1 MRLRLEQL
9 ATHLKRQLAPVYL
22 VCGEEP
28 WQLGEAA
35 RMVRTQALGQGF
47 EREVLDQEANFD
59 WSALAVAADALSLFA
74 SRRLI
79 ELRLG
84 AATLGQDGSAAVR
97 RYCERIAPDT
107 VLLIIAPQLDRKDL
121 KAKWAQEVERV
132 GVLVQVW
139 PLEGARLA
147 AWLGERLGAAGFQPA
162 PGVAA
167 LLAERV
173 EGNLL
178 AAVQEVEK
186 LRLLREPGPLDEAG
200 LLAAICDQARFD
212 LYDLTDAALAG
223 DRVRV
228 ARVLGGLM
236 GEGTAAPL
244 VLWVL
249 ARELRLL
256 AAAAF
261 AQAQGRDPEQTLAEQ
276 RVPDMRHAA
285 ILRALRRLPL
295 AQVQALLRRCAEADR
310 AIKGLTGDD
319 PWLVLHRIADGLAG
333 GPGGVWEA
341 PPGLAWVTA

>member
-1 MRLRLEQL
+1 MRLRFDQL
-9 ATHLKRQLAPVYL
+9 AGHLQRPLAPVYL

-28 WQLGEAA
+28 WQLGEAV
-35 RMVRTQALGQGF
+35 RMVRACALGQGY

-59 WSALAVAADALSLFA
+59 WSALGAAADALSLFA

-84 AATLGQDGSAAVR
+84 AATLGQEGSAAIR
-97 RYCERIAPDT
+97 RYCDRAGSDT
-107 VLLIIAPQLDRKDL
+107 VLLMVAPQLDRKDL

-132 GVLVQVW
+132 GTLVQVW
-139 PLEGARLA
+139 PLEGGRLV
-147 AWLGERLGAAGFQPA
+147 AWLGERLGAAGFRPT

-178 AAVQEVEK
+178 AAVQEIEK
-186 LRLLREPGPLDEAG
+186 LRLLHDPGPLDDAG
-200 LLAAICDQARFD
+200 LLSAICDNARFD
-212 LYDLTDAALAG
+212 LFDLTDASLAG
-223 DRVRV
+223 DRARV
-228 ARVLGGLM
+228 ARVLGGLV

-261 AQAQGRDPEQTLAEQ
+261 AQTQGRDAARTLVEQ
-276 RVPDMRHAA
+276 RVPEMRHPA
-285 ILRALRRLPL
+285 ILRAVRRLPL
-295 AQVQALLRRCAEADR
+295 ARVQALLRRCAEADR
-310 AIKGLTGDD
+310 AIKGLAAADA
-319 PWLVLHRIADGLAG
+319 WLVLHRIADGLAG
-333 GPGGVWEA
+333 GPPEDWDVPA
-341 PPGLAWVTA
+341 GLADAPT